1 MATLATISESV
12 SDSTSKVEARIFLL
26 PDILFQEDSLW
37 KLFILNSGIPNLFII
52 SIWVVFSIPEVKM
65 MNIRGTLGPFPLSL
79 ASFRY

>member
-1 MATLATISESV
+1 MVTLATISESV
-12 SDSTSKVEARIFLL
+12 SDSTSKVEA
-26 PDILFQEDSLW
+26 DILFQEDSLW